1 MNDVHGP
8 RAASKDTGHFLAKK
22 ALTVRRDWQTLDDY
36 SLGAGKS
43 RRGLKAKGEAMASS
57 IHSEA
62 DDGTIP
68 GVAYSFDEYSG
79 PSYGADILATLVD
92 QAEVKYENKV
102 FDKLVKT
109 EYELV
114 ETTSEEDSDQE
125 FELIDM

>member
-8 RAASKDTGHFLAKK
+8 RTTTKETGHFLAKK
-22 ALTVRRDWQTLDDY
+22 ASTLRRDWQTSDDY
-36 SLGAGKS
+36 SLGSGKPQKGS
-43 RRGLKAKGEAMASS
+43 KAKRAAMISS
-57 IHSEA
+57 VHSEV
-62 DDGTIP
+62 DDGAIP

-109 EYELV
+109 EYEMI
-114 ETTSEEDSDQE
+114 ETTSEEDSDEE
-125 FELIDM
+125 FELIDI